1 MSTPPKSPT
10 HAPIRGVF
18 DLVLATFVA
27 VLLISNIGATKLIEF
42 GPIVTDGGAFLFPLA
57 YILGDVLAEVYGLR
71 AARRAIVTGF
81 VLSIVM
87 SLTFLAVDAAPPAT
101 GWPNNDAWSAVLGF
115 VPRIV
120 VASLVGYLCG
130 QMLNAWVLVRI
141 KQAAGENRLW
151 VRLIT
156 STVVGEF
163 VDTLLFCL
171 IAFGPLGAWMGSG
184 SIETGQLINYIVVG
198 WVYKVLVEVALLPV
212 TYRVIAVVKRR
223 ERWPSR

>member
-1 MSTPPKSPT
+1 M
-10 HAPIRGVF
+10 F

-101 GWPNNDAWSAVLGF
+101 GWPNDDAWSAVLGF

-171 IAFGPLGAWMGSG
+171 IAFGPLGAWMGGG
-184 SIETGQLINYIVVG
+184 SIDTGQLINYIVVG
-198 WVYKVLVEVALLPV
+198 WLYKTLVEVALLPV
-212 TYRVIAVVKRR
+212 TYRVIGAVKRR
-223 ERWPSR
+223 ERSAV

>member
-1 MSTPPKSPT
+1 M
-10 HAPIRGVF
+10 F

-101 GWPNNDAWSAVLGF
+101 GWPNDDAWSAVLGF

-171 IAFGPLGAWMGSG
+171 IAFGPLGAWMGGG
-184 SIETGQLINYIVVG
+184 SIDTGQLINYIVVG
-198 WVYKVLVEVALLPV
+198 WLYKTLVEVALLPV
-212 TYRVIAVVKRR
+212 TYRVIGAVKRR
-223 ERWPSR
+223 ERPAV